1 MAYIIDGHEAVTKAA
16 TDTVPPLARADFS
29 GQVDVYRL
37 AQRGDRRSRSMW
49 NELVA
54 HAPATARLV
63 VKFDQAEAERDR
75 HAQAQ
80 VDEVITKAG
89 SGPPVPEW
97 LADMA
102 DSCDPR
108 ERLLAEQEIARR
120 HAQR

>member
-1 MAYIIDGHEAVTKAA
+1 M
-16 TDTVPPLARADFS
+16 ARADFS

-37 AQRGDRRSRSMW
+37 AKRGDRRSRSLW
-49 NELVA
+49 NGLA
-54 HAPATARLV
+54 AYAPATARLV
-63 VKFDQAEAERDR
+63 VKYDAAEAERDR

-89 SGPPVPEW
+89 SGPAVPEW